1 MMSQL
6 LELTVG
12 FEILVGTAV
21 QEMKSPYA
29 HRRRLWHRLENIEYA
44 AVGAS
49 GEQHAIDQKRQFVAK
64 IVGHK
69 LLRGIADKQIFV
81 AQRQRMPAG
90 NIGKNMNIAH
100 VGIFFDKHH
109 SCAVFLKID
118 VARDGVANPTHRHI
132 FRAGDSG

>member
-21 QEMKSPYA
+21 KEMKSAYA
-29 HRRRLWHRLENIEYA
+29 HRRRLLHRLENIEYA

-69 LLRGIADKQIFV
+69 LLRGIANEQIFV

-90 NIGKNMNIAH
+90 DIGKNVYVANR
-100 VGIFFDKHH
+100 GIFFNKHH
-109 SCAVFLKID
+109 SCAVFRKID
-118 VARDGVANPTHRHI
+118 VARDGVANPPHRHI
-132 FRAGDSG
+132 FRTGNTG

>member
-1 MMSQL
+1 MMSQM

-12 FEILVGTAV
+12 FEILVGAAV
-21 QEMKSPYA
+21 KKMKSAYA
-29 HRRRLWHRLENIEYA
+29 HRRRLLHRLENIEYA

-81 AQRQRMPAG
+81 AQRQRMSASD
-90 NIGKNMNIAH
+90 IGKNVYVANR
-100 VGIFFDKHH
+100 GIFFDKHH
-109 SCAVFLKID
+109 SCAVFRKID
-118 VARDGVANPTHRHI
+118 VARDGVANPPHRHI
-132 FRAGDSG
+132 FCAGDSG